1 MVRFRLKELMERP
14 GAPSQSEL
22 ARRLQVPRQQVNRL
36 VKRDIERIDLKTL
49 DGLYN
54 ALGCNSIGDLLEHV
68 PERAAEAVAAASAT
82 RQAAPPMLRTWMV
95 QQLLAMLMDHV
106 SRHPESGSVD
116 PALVRQAAHEF
127 LDWALPGDLQP
138 AAGVP
143 LPETAREAAAQT
155 AAQEGT
161 APAAVDA
168 VELLTKG
175 S

>member
-1 MVRFRLKELMERP
+1 
-14 GAPSQSEL
+14 
-22 ARRLQVPRQQVNRL
+22 
-36 VKRDIERIDLKTL
+36 
-49 DGLYN
+49 
-54 ALGCNSIGDLLEHV
+54 
-68 PERAAEAVAAASAT
+68 
-82 RQAAPPMLRTWMV
+82 
-95 QQLLAMLMDHV
+95 
-106 SRHPESGSVD
+106 VD

-155 AAQEGT
+155 AAQEGA

>member
-1 MVRFRLKELMERP
+1 MVRFRLKELMDRP

-54 ALGCNSIGDLLEHV
+54 ALGCSSIGDLLEHV
-68 PERAAEAVAAASAT
+68 PERCAEAAAATSAT

-138 AAGVP
+138 AVGV
-143 LPETAREAAAQT
+143 LLSEAAQAPAVQT
-155 AAQEGT
+155 AAQEGVE
-161 APAAVDA
+161 PAAVDA
-168 VELLTKG
+168 AELLAKG
-175 S
+175 